1 MATYGQYRNP
11 YRRHSAIGL
20 PASHTFPERT
30 ENMGTWTAVRKI
42 RHLRA
47 NIAGAEFEK
56 HVEEDCEGVHANL
69 HYTVH
74 NEKTFNVKAKN

>member
-1 MATYGQYRNP
+1 MLAPG
-11 YRRHSAIGL
+11 S
-20 PASHTFPERT
+20 SHTFPERT

-47 NIAGAEFEK
+47 TIAGEEFEK
-56 HVEEDCEGVHANL
+56 HVEEDCEGVHGNL

-74 NEKTFNVKAKN
+74 KEKTFNVKAKN